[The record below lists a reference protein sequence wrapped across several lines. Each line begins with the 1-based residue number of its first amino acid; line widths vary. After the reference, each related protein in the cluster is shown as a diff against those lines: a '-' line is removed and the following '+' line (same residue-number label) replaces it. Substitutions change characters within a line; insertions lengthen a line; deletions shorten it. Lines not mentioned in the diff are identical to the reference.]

1 MLTHLH
7 IENLAVIEQLDL
19 ELDPGFTV
27 FTGETG
33 AGKSIVIDAIGLILG
48 ERADPSLI
56 RAGRPRAS
64 VTAVFDL
71 PAPARALLAK
81 RDLEASDHECT
92 ITRQL
97 SADGRTRAFINGIAV
112 PARTLQEVGE
122 ILIDIHGQHAHQ
134 SLLRREIQLAIL
146 DGFSGATAAS
156 SETARAFREWKQIS
170 GELLRL
176 EQPQGH
182 DREADSALL
191 DYQIHEIEMLSFTAQ
206 ELPELER
213 EHTHSLISHRS
224 SPAAG
229 MPCWRYA
236 RTMTMPMT

>member
-19 ELDPGFTV
+19 DLDPGFTV

-64 VTAVFDL
+64 VSAVFDL
-71 PAPARALLAK
+71 SAQARALLVA
-81 RDLEASDHECT
+81 RDLEASEPECT

-97 SADGRTRAFINGIAV
+97 SADGRTRAFVNGIAV

-134 SLLRREIQLAIL
+134 SLLRRDIQLAIL
-146 DGFSGATAAS
+146 DGFSGAAAAS
-156 SETARAFREWKQIS
+156 SETARAFREWQQIND
-170 GELLRL
+170 ELLRL
-176 EQPQGH
+176 QEAQEH
-182 DREADSALL
+182 DREAEGALL
-191 DYQIHEIEMLSFTAQ
+191 DYQIYEIENAWLYCPRTAG
-206 ELPELER
+206 
-213 EHTHSLISHRS
+213 
-224 SPAAG
+224 AG
-229 MPCWRYA
+229 A
-236 RTMTMPMT
+236 RTRAAR

>member
-1 MLTHLH
+1 MPVSTLTKSGRTCP
-7 IENLAVIEQLDL
+7 VDF
-19 ELDPGFTV
+19 G
-27 FTGETG
+27 
-33 AGKSIVIDAIGLILG
+33 GK
-48 ERADPSLI
+48 
-56 RAGRPRAS
+56 
-64 VTAVFDL
+64 
-71 PAPARALLAK
+71 
-81 RDLEASDHECT
+81 T